1 MLKIAHRAMGY
12 FFLVQYRSEYCM
24 CHIEFSH
31 DLVFSQIKHYMIK
44 HPWHEAS
51 AGSKPPEFVNGII
64 EISTGM
70 RTKYEV
76 DKETGLLKLDRVLY
90 SSVFYPANYGFIPQS
105 LGEDNDPLDIM
116 ILCREPIQPLC
127 LVPARVVGVMRMVDQ
142 GLADDKILAV
152 AENDANTKHLNDIS
166 ELASHFKLELKE
178 FFESY
183 KKLENKV
190 VSVPD
195 FQDKK
200 IAMDIVWKALS
211 YYKTKF

>member
-1 MLKIAHRAMGY
+1 
-12 FFLVQYRSEYCM
+12 
-24 CHIEFSH
+24 
-31 DLVFSQIKHYMIK
+31 MIK

-51 AGSKPPEFVNGII
+51 AGVNPPEFVNGII

-90 SSVFYPANYGFIPQS
+90 SSVFYPANYGFIPKS

-152 AENDANTKHLNDIS
+152 AENDANTKHLSDIS
-166 ELASHFKLELKE
+166 ELANHFKLELKE

-200 IAMDIVWKALS
+200 IAMDIVTEALT

>member
-1 MLKIAHRAMGY
+1 
-12 FFLVQYRSEYCM
+12 
-24 CHIEFSH
+24 
-31 DLVFSQIKHYMIK
+31 MIK

-51 AGSKPPEFVNGII
+51 AGVNPPEFVNGII

-90 SSVFYPANYGFIPQS
+90 SSVFYPANYGFIPKS

-127 LVPARVVGVMRMVDQ
+127 LVPARVVGVMRMIDQ

-152 AENDANTKHLNDIS
+152 AENDTNTKHLNDIG
-166 ELASHFKLELKE
+166 ELANHFKLELKE

-195 FQDKK
+195 FQNKT
-200 IAMDIVWKALS
+200 IAMDIVTEALT

>member
-1 MLKIAHRAMGY
+1 MDFFIGFYFAPHRNSIFVPNY
-12 FFLVQYRSEYCM
+12 F
-24 CHIEFSH
+24 I
-31 DLVFSQIKHYMIK
+31 MIQ
-44 HPWHEAS
+44 HPWHEAP
-51 AGSKPPEFVNGII
+51 AGSAPPEFVNGII

-90 SSVFYPANYGFIPQS
+90 SSVIYPANYGFIPKS

-116 ILCREPIQPLC
+116 ILCRESIQPLC
-127 LVPARVVGVMRMVDQ
+127 LVPARVIGVMRMIDQ

-152 AENDANTKHLNDIS
+152 AINDANTKHLNDIS

-190 VSVPD
+190 VTVPD
-195 FQDKK
+195 FQGKK
-200 IAMDIVWKALS
+200 IAMDIVTQALD

>member
-1 MLKIAHRAMGY
+1 
-12 FFLVQYRSEYCM
+12 
-24 CHIEFSH
+24 
-31 DLVFSQIKHYMIK
+31 MIK

-51 AGSKPPEFVNGII
+51 AGVNPPEFVNGII
-64 EISTGM
+64 EISSGM

-90 SSVFYPANYGFIPQS
+90 SSVFYPANYGFIPKS

-152 AENDANTKHLNDIS
+152 AENDANTKHLSDIS
-166 ELASHFKLELKE
+166 ELANHFKLELKE

-195 FQDKK
+195 FQNKT
-200 IAMDIVWKALS
+200 IAMDIVNEALA

>member
-1 MLKIAHRAMGY
+1 
-12 FFLVQYRSEYCM
+12 
-24 CHIEFSH
+24 
-31 DLVFSQIKHYMIK
+31 MIK

-51 AGSKPPEFVNGII
+51 TGKNPPELVNGII

-90 SSVFYPANYGFIPQS
+90 SAVYYPANYGFIPQT
-105 LGEDNDPLDIM
+105 LGDDHDPLDIM

-127 LVPARVVGVMRMVDQ
+127 LVPARVIGVMRMIDQ
-142 GLADDKILAV
+142 GLGDEKILAV
-152 AENDANTKHLNDIS
+152 ADNDANTKHLKDIS
-166 ELASHFKLELKE
+166 ELAAHFKLELKE

-190 VSVPD
+190 VTVPD
-195 FQDKK
+195 FQGKE
-200 IAMDIVWKALS
+200 IAMQIITKAIGA
-211 YYKTKF
+211 YKEKFKK